1 MQALH
6 SGLVS
11 LAGFWAHLF
20 SAMSRSIG
28 FNICVVTCSILLLS
42 SSPPCLAS
50 QPLEERDMTKVQHGP
65 WVGNGVEDERTGM
78 LNSKNNPGPSEQSI
92 SEEPCGVS
100 VNPSGTLLN
109 EAFTVEGEMLPVS
122 PSHVSPGSQ
131 GLGAHTSAVAVA
143 AIDEED
149 LGPMKPELDEDDA
162 FKAMLT
168 TAVTTPNPAVQE
180 ESVSGPISEATT
192 EGGVEVEH
200 SSAILSANPLFG
212 TAVEEEAAESSL
224 HPSAV
229 PQPTLYPSP
238 PSWEAA
244 SDHPV
249 IPTPQAHGVTS
260 EMGMPRPRTGSPL
273 RSLAV
278 RASVAAKHPLMVTEA
293 SLHLEGGTGV
303 RGEELPTMAGT
314 VTSHPMDT
322 VPPDW
327 DDTKPG
333 DRSQGVSMSQEEMT
347 EDLGATEPSQT
358 PQGGVE
364 EEEDV
369 TRVLP
374 LPASPPPN
382 PGLAEETNCTMPVQ
396 GEELPAAP
404 TDSGDAL
411 HTANLTGVDMADLDS
426 LENISAVTAEEGK
439 SILPSQPEAAVV
451 TDTQSDLSPT
461 LESSWKGVT
470 QEVTAVAQEADAA
483 LSVVTLAPDATQGT
497 GAASLLQENSGEDT
511 QMTTAPGATQVPVAT
526 GTSSMA
532 NTPDVEDLADV
543 VLVTSENA
551 VPAPGGLA
559 ATQSGQTEEPSS
571 KTVVLVT
578 PASMASSVR
587 RTALPPVRKISTAVT
602 YGLDRLESEEGEE
615 EEEDEEEE
623 EEEEEEEDEEDKDID
638 SMDESMEGDT
648 ELPGFTLPG
657 ETSQDPIAG
666 LENPVAQLAGVSY
679 QVPDTIEWEQQN
691 QGLVRSWMEKLK
703 DKEGGM
709 SSTSHAHSR
718 APWPGIQ
725 PERMLKGQRM
735 VFPTKAG
742 YMSGM
747 LVPVGV
753 GIAGALFILG
763 ALYSIKI
770 MNRRRRN
777 GSKRH
782 KRKREF
788 NSMQDRVM
796 LLADS
801 SEDEF

>member
-1 MQALH
+1 LC

-20 SAMSRSIG
+20 SAMSRSVG

-65 WVGNGVEDERTGM
+65 WVGNGVEDERTGL
-78 LNSKNNPGPSEQSI
+78 LNLKNNLGPSEQSI

-100 VNPSGTLLN
+100 AKPSGTFLN

-143 AIDEED
+143 AIDEEE
-149 LGPMKPELDEDDA
+149 LGPTKSELDEDDA

-200 SSAILSANPLFG
+200 SSVVLSANPLSG
-212 TAVEEEAAESSL
+212 TAVEEEAESSL

-249 IPTPQAHGVTS
+249 IPTPQALGVTS
-260 EMGMPRPRTGSPL
+260 EVGMPRAGTGSLL
-273 RSLAV
+273 RSLAA
-278 RASVAAKHPLMVTEA
+278 RASVAAKHPLVVTEA
-293 SLHLEGGTGV
+293 SLRLEGGTGV
-303 RGEELPTMAGT
+303 RGEELPATAGT
-314 VTSHPMDT
+314 VTSHPTDT

-327 DDTKPG
+327 DDTKLG
-333 DRSQGVSMSQEEMT
+333 ERSQGVSMSQEEMT

-369 TRVLP
+369 TRVLL
-374 LPASPPPN
+374 LPASPPPT

-396 GEELPAAP
+396 GEELPAAS

-411 HTANLTGVDMADLDS
+411 HTANLTGMDMADLDS
-426 LENISAVTAEEGK
+426 LENISAVTTEEGK
-439 SILPSQPEAAVV
+439 SIPPSQPEAAVV
-451 TDTQSDLSPT
+451 TDTQSDFSPT

-470 QEVTAVAQEADAA
+470 QEVTTVAQEADAA
-483 LSVVTLAPDATQGT
+483 PSVVTLAPGATQGT

-511 QMTTAPGATQVPVAT
+511 QMTTAPSATQVPVAT

-532 NTPDVEDLADV
+532 NAPDVEDLADA

-657 ETSQDPIAG
+657 ETSQEPIAG

-703 DKEGGM
+703 D
-709 SSTSHAHSR
+709 
-718 APWPGIQ
+718 
-725 PERMLKGQRM
+725 
-735 VFPTKAG
+735 KAG

-782 KRKREF
+782 KRKQREF

>member
-1 MQALH
+1 
-6 SGLVS
+6 
-11 LAGFWAHLF
+11 
-20 SAMSRSIG
+20 MSRSIG
-28 FNICVVTCSILLLS
+28 FNICMVTCSILLLS

-65 WVGNGVEDERTGM
+65 WAGNGVEDERTSM
-78 LNSKNNPGPSEQSI
+78 LNLKNNLGPSEQTV

-100 VNPSGTLLN
+100 AKPSGMPLN
-109 EAFTVEGEMLPVS
+109 EAFSAEGEKLPVS
-122 PSHVSPGSQ
+122 PSYVIPGSQ

-143 AIDEED
+143 AVDEEE
-149 LGPMKPELDEDDA
+149 LGPTKSELDEDDT

-168 TAVTTPNPAVQE
+168 TAVTTLNPAVQE
-180 ESVSGPISEATT
+180 ESVGGPISETTT

-200 SSAILSANPLFG
+200 SSASLSANPLSG
-212 TAVEEEAAESSL
+212 TAVEEEAESNS
-224 HPSAV
+224 HPAAA
-229 PQPTLYPSP
+229 PQPTLYPSS
-238 PSWEAA
+238 PSWETA

-249 IPTPQAHGVTS
+249 TLTPQAHGMTS
-260 EMGMPRPRTGSPL
+260 EMGMPRAGTGSPL
-273 RSLAV
+273 KSLAV
-278 RASVAAKHPLMVTEA
+278 RASVAAKRPLGVTEA
-293 SLHLEGGTGV
+293 SLRLEAGTGV
-303 RGEELPTMAGT
+303 RRGEQPAAAGT
-314 VTSHPMDT
+314 VTIHPVDT

-327 DDTKPG
+327 DDTKLG
-333 DRSQGVSMSQEEMT
+333 DISQGGRMSHEQVT

-358 PQGGVE
+358 PQGGVWE
-364 EEEDV
+364 EEGA
-369 TRVLP
+369 TRVP
-374 LPASPPPN
+374 LSPVSPPPT
-382 PGLAEETNCTMPVQ
+382 PELAKETNCTALVQ
-396 GEELPAAP
+396 GELLAAS
-404 TDSGDAL
+404 TGSSDAL
-411 HTANLTGVDMADLDS
+411 HTVNLTGVDMADLNS
-426 LENISAVTAEEGK
+426 LENINGVTAQEGK
-439 SILPSQPEAAVV
+439 SIPPSQPEAAVV

-470 QEVTAVAQEADAA
+470 QEVTTVAQEADAA
-483 LSVVTLAPDATQGT
+483 LSVVTLAPGATQGT
-497 GAASLLQENSGEDT
+497 GAASLPQENSGEDT
-511 QMTTAPGATQVPVAT
+511 QMPTAPSATQMLVAT

-532 NTPDVEDLADV
+532 NTLDVEDLTDV
-543 VLVTSENA
+543 VLVTSEKA
-551 VPAPGGLA
+551 VPAPGGLSV
-559 ATQSGQTEEPSS
+559 TQSGQTEEPSS
-571 KTVVLVT
+571 RTVVLVT

-587 RTALPPVRKISTAVT
+587 RTALPSVRRISTAVT

-615 EEEDEEEE
+615 EEEDEEDEEE

-638 SMDESMEGDT
+638 LMDESMEGDT

-657 ETSQDPIAG
+657 ETSQEPIAG

-703 DKEGGM
+703 D
-709 SSTSHAHSR
+709 
-718 APWPGIQ
+718 
-725 PERMLKGQRM
+725 
-735 VFPTKAG
+735 KAG

-782 KRKREF
+782 KRKQREF

>member
-1 MQALH
+1 LH

-20 SAMSRSIG
+20 SAMSRSIRL
-28 FNICVVTCSILLLS
+28 NICMVTCSILLLS

-78 LNSKNNPGPSEQSI
+78 LNLKNNPGPSEQSV

-100 VNPSGTLLN
+100 AKPSGTLLN

-122 PSHVSPGSQ
+122 PSHVTPDSQ

-143 AIDEED
+143 AIGEEE
-149 LGPMKPELDEDDA
+149 LGPTKSELDEDDA

-168 TAVTTPNPAVQE
+168 TAVTTLNPAVQE
-180 ESVSGPISEATT
+180 ESVSGPISETTT
-192 EGGVEVEH
+192 EGSVEVEH
-200 SSAILSANPLFG
+200 SSAVLSAKPLSG
-212 TAVEEEAAESSL
+212 TAVEEEAESSS
-224 HPSAV
+224 HSSAA

-238 PSWEAA
+238 PSWETA

-249 IPTPQAHGVTS
+249 IPTPRAHGVTS
-260 EMGMPRPRTGSPL
+260 EVGVPRARTGSPL

-278 RASVAAKHPLMVTEA
+278 RASVAAKRPLVMTEA
-293 SLHLEGGTGV
+293 SFRLEGGMGV
-303 RGEELPTMAGT
+303 RGEELPAMAGT

-327 DDTKPG
+327 DDTKPR
-333 DRSQGVSMSQEEMT
+333 DISQGVSMSQEEMT
-347 EDLGATEPSQT
+347 EELGATEPSQT

-369 TRVLP
+369 TRGL
-374 LPASPPPN
+374 LSPASPPPT

-396 GEELPAAP
+396 GEELPAAS
-404 TDSGDAL
+404 TDSSDAL
-411 HTANLTGVDMADLDS
+411 HTANLTGVDTADLNS
-426 LENISAVTAEEGK
+426 LENMSAVTAEEGK
-439 SILPSQPEAAVV
+439 SIPPSQPEAAVV
-451 TDTQSDLSPT
+451 TDKWSDFSLT

-470 QEVTAVAQEADAA
+470 QELTTVAQEADAA
-483 LSVVTLAPDATQGT
+483 LSVVTLAPGTTQGT
-497 GAASLLQENSGEDT
+497 GAASLPQENSGEDT
-511 QMTTAPGATQVPVAT
+511 QMTTAPSDTQVLVAT

-571 KTVVLVT
+571 RTVVLVT
-578 PASMASSVR
+578 PASVASSVR

-623 EEEEEEEDEEDKDID
+623 EEEDEEDKDID

-657 ETSQDPIAG
+657 ETSQEPIAG

-691 QGLVRSWMEKLK
+691 QGL
-703 DKEGGM
+703 
-709 SSTSHAHSR
+709 
-718 APWPGIQ
+718 
-725 PERMLKGQRM
+725 
-735 VFPTKAG
+735 
-742 YMSGM
+742 
-747 LVPVGV
+747 
-753 GIAGALFILG
+753 
-763 ALYSIKI
+763 
-770 MNRRRRN
+770 
-777 GSKRH
+777 
-782 KRKREF
+782 
-788 NSMQDRVM
+788 
-796 LLADS
+796 
-801 SEDEF
+801 